1 MVMSWT
7 QLSGLPR
14 RLADAVALLL
24 AGTGL
29 SPNALTIA
37 SFLLS
42 VPVAWVLAEG
52 HFVLGGALLLLVSAW
67 DAVDGSLAR
76 ATGKAS
82 AFGALLDSTL
92 DRLSEAVLLFGL
104 LLFYLRLGNKVEPLL
119 VYATFVSSVLVS
131 YVRARAEG
139 LGYDCKVGLLTRPVR
154 VLILGVGLMV
164 SQALVALWILAVL
177 TLFTAGQRV
186 AHRRRVMR

>member
-14 RLADAVALLL
+14 RLADAIALLL

-42 VPVAWVLAEG
+42 IPVAWVLAEG
-52 HFVLGGALLLLVSAW
+52 HLVLGGALLLLVSAW

-104 LLFYLRLGNKVEPLL
+104 LLFYLRLGNMVEPLL
-119 VYATFVSSVLVS
+119 VYATFVGSVLVS
-131 YVRARAEG
+131 SVRARAEG
-139 LGYDCKVGLLTRPVR
+139 LGYDCKVGLLTRPAR
-154 VLILGVGLMV
+154 VLILGIGLMV
-164 SQALVALWILAVL
+164 NQALVALWILAVL

-186 AHRRRVMR
+186 AHLWRVMR